1 MKKNVLIISLI
12 FILPLV
18 AYFTLS
24 TVKTNAEQKAQDKQ
38 PCIAKIIKFSSAMCR
53 DCKKLA
59 EVMDVVYPKYEHK
72 IDLESVSVE
81 KNDKD
86 TLNLIRK
93 YNITLVP
100 TLVYIYD
107 GKVLKHTEGSL
118 TSQQLE
124 NNMKALIDGT
134 LR

>member
-1 MKKNVLIISLI
+1 MKKNVLIISII
-12 FILPLV
+12 FILPLI

-24 TVKTNAEQKAQDKQ
+24 TIKTDADQKIVDKQ
-38 PCIAKIIKFSSAMCR
+38 PCNAKIIKFSSAMCR

-59 EVMDVVYPKYEHK
+59 DVMDEVYPLYQDK

-81 KNDKD
+81 KDDNK
-86 TLNLIRK
+86 TIKLIK
-93 YNITLVP
+93 EYNITLVP

-107 GKVLKHTEGSL
+107 GKVLKRTEGSL
-118 TSQQLE
+118 SAQQLE
-124 NNMKALIDGT
+124 NNMKALINGT